1 MRLTPLLAVLL
12 LSSAAAARAE
22 STGSAPA
29 SLFPGEKP
37 AWSSGYLSSAGAI
50 VPAEPAVPEAPPT
63 PDIAPAFPTAEA
75 RRAITETAPLEA
87 DSTNTE
93 AATPKVHTAGV
104 DELAVNVPELPQIID
119 RMGTAVLILALCLV
133 AALFYRKKR
142 ALAAGAA
149 AAPPR
154 MRVVSRIPVSRRGE
168 VCLVEVDQRLM
179 VVGLDAQG
187 IRTLVPLDN
196 TPVTPAAPPQ
206 QSDFA
211 AVHEQ
216 VLRRREERRPE
227 GGPRLPRPARR
238 RESHP
243 ELSPG

>member
-1 MRLTPLLAVLL
+1 MRLTSLLAVLL
-12 LSSAAAARAE
+12 VSGAAAARAE
-22 STGSAPA
+22 PTGAAPA
-29 SLFPGEKP
+29 DFFPTEKP
-37 AWSSGYLSSAGAI
+37 AWSSGYLSQAGTI
-50 VPAEPAVPEAPPT
+50 VPSESAASEARPAPG
-63 PDIAPAFPTAEA
+63 IAPAFPTAKTE
-75 RRAITETAPLEA
+75 RAV
-87 DSTNTE
+87 TE
-93 AATPKVHTAGV
+93 AAQLETDSTDTEAAPPKVHTAGM
-104 DELAVNVPELPQIID
+104 DELSVNVPELPQIID
-119 RMGTAVLILALCLV
+119 RMGTAVLILAVCLV
-133 AALFYRKKR
+133 GALFYRKKR

-196 TPVTPAAPPQ
+196 TPAPPVAPPQ

-211 AVHEQ
+211 AVHERALQ
-216 VLRRREERRPE
+216 RREARRPE
-227 GGPRLPRPARR
+227 GAPHLPRPARR

>member
-1 MRLTPLLAVLL
+1 MRLTCLFAVLL
-12 LSSAAAARAE
+12 VSGAAAARAE
-22 STGSAPA
+22 STGNPSAN
-29 SLFPGEKP
+29 LFPSEKP

-50 VPAEPAVPEAPPT
+50 VPAESAPSEARSA
-63 PDIAPAFPTAEA
+63 PDIAPAFPTAGTQ
-75 RRAITETAPLEA
+75 RAVTETAHLET
-87 DSTNTE
+87 DSTDTE
-93 AATPKVHTAGV
+93 AAPPKVHTAGM

-133 AALFYRKKR
+133 AALFYRKRR
-142 ALAAGAA
+142 ALAAGVA

-196 TPVTPAAPPQ
+196 TPATPVAPPQ

-216 VLRRREERRPE
+216 ALRRREARRPE
-227 GGPRLPRPARR
+227 GAPHLPRPARR